1 MTQTPPIVAPVS
13 RVAALLIVP
22 ASLVAA
28 GCGASSGDKQARQRP
43 AVTAN
48 VDLSRPRGGGPPDAG
63 VAAGHGGDVAVATTH
78 AASLAIHGFVT
89 PQASVVVLTSMRTRR
104 ARTAWI
110 APDGRF
116 TVVARGLQ
124 SGLNPFVLEAR
135 RAGYAPW
142 RLDIRIT
149 RR

>member
-1 MTQTPPIVAPVS
+1 VR
-13 RVAALLIVP
+13 RVAALLILA
-22 ASLVAA
+22 ASLGAA
-28 GCGASSGDKQARQRP
+28 GCGGSSAGKQEHQRP
-43 AVTAN
+43 AVRAV
-48 VDLSRPRGGGPPDAG
+48 VDLSRPRGGPPDAG